1 MYASTD
7 TRYPLYSIPHFN
19 LTRTSLPVRSLRK
32 GLGLTG
38 AVCGDGMGWDGMG
51 WDGMGW
57 DGMGWDG
64 MGSV

>member
-1 MYASTD
+1 
-7 TRYPLYSIPHFN
+7 

-64 MGSV
+64 GQYDEECVKEE